1 MTMTMTMMGGDDDD
15 DDDNDDD
22 DGGDD
27 GGLVFRPERSAIT
40 EPRARPGYW
49 WTTVM
54 FALKG
59 QKLLPLQ
66 GVFYIPSSYPGRCPG
81 LVADRLSAI
90 LEELRLM
97 ARTMTMMGAMTEAG
111 ISA

>member
-1 MTMTMTMMGGDDDD
+1 M
-15 DDDNDDD
+15 
-22 DGGDD
+22 
-27 GGLVFRPERSAIT
+27 
-40 EPRARPGYW
+40 
-49 WTTVM
+49 
-54 FALKG
+54 
-59 QKLLPLQ
+59 Q

-97 ARTMTMMGAMTEAG
+97 TITVTMTITITMTITGTG